1 MHQFIVMLSV
11 RVLLCNIIIYCFLS
25 HVNGLGGG
33 ASSQPVDT
41 KTVILCIEEV
51 LNENFTRL
59 KTLVENNLQEVSG
72 ELFASHLISNG
83 TRRKPSYEAIIT
95 DFLSGLAFKETLP
108 LINEHCE
115 MFFNVFYNLGGPFA
129 HAGDSLKQ
137 SIKKKLEK
145 A

>member
-25 HVNGLGGG
+25 LVNVPGE

-41 KTVILCIEEV
+41 KAVISCIKEV
-51 LNENFTRL
+51 LNENFARL

-72 ELFASHLISNG
+72 ELFASRLISNG

-95 DFLSGLAFKETLP
+95 DFLSGLDFEETLP

-115 MFFNVFYNLGGPFA
+115 KFFNVFYNLGGPFA
-129 HAGDSLKQ
+129 RAGDLLKQ